1 MDVHQ
6 MFCWLLHRKTREL
19 LVPGILPFG
28 LAAVLVCLA
37 SLAYI
42 GYTLRQL
49 PTPGGEVTARS
60 IAVYDR
66 NGQLLAER
74 NPEGEYH
81 VPLTLAQ
88 MGKYGPAATLAAE
101 DRGFYQHGPVDP
113 LAMTRAAA
121 ADLLSG
127 SAVQGG
133 STITQQLVK
142 IQLGDP
148 QKTVDRKVQ
157 EMLLAWAL
165 EHRYS
170 KDQILE
176 MYLNRVYYG
185 HGAYGLGAAAKAY
198 FGKDANAADLTP
210 AQAALLAGLIQAP
223 NGYNPQTH
231 FSLARDRELYVLRGL
246 QATGVLSQAQEQKA
260 EAEPVEQELH
270 FDAGYRQEKAPHFV
284 DYVIAR
290 LEQQFGSA
298 AIQQGGLAV
307 YTTLDSN
314 LQALAEKSV
323 VDGVRALGAKGANN
337 GDLLAVRPATG
348 EILAWVGSAAYDN
361 AAIGGQYDVLLSP
374 RQPGSSFKPYTYEA
388 ALKDHKIAL
397 CTTLHD
403 QATNFNGYQPVDFDN
418 RFLGSLP
425 ARQALLLSRNV
436 PAVEVGRQEGMDN
449 VVRLAEAM
457 GVHSKLEPTLPTAIG
472 AGDVTMLE
480 HVQGYQVFANQGAK
494 VPLVGITRVVAGSGN
509 TIFEQRPGTQD
520 GRMQVLTAAES
531 YLITATLKG
540 YPAQWGLGWTRAMAG
555 KSGTSGGSQPG
566 VHPDAWMMAYNPDIV
581 VGAWAGNT
589 GANGRGQPTS
599 AFGTDV
605 GSTISA
611 EFINSLP
618 PDLKHWY
625 TQPAGLVQSR
635 SGDLLLPGTESMCGG
650 EAPADEGAG
659 GGDKKKKK

>member
-1 MDVHQ
+1 MPR
-6 MFCWLLHRKTREL
+6 FAHR
-19 LVPGILPFG
+19 GWAAG
-28 LAAVLVCLA
+28 LAAVLVCAGFLG
-37 SLAYI
+37 YV

-49 PTPGGEVTARS
+49 PAPGEEVAARS
-60 IAVYDR
+60 IVVYDR
-66 NGQLLAER
+66 TGQVLAER
-74 NPEGEYH
+74 NPKGEYH
-81 VPLTLAQ
+81 VPLTLSQ

-101 DRGFYQHGPVDP
+101 DRGFYQHGAIDP

-127 SAVQGG
+127 STAQGG

-142 IQLGDP
+142 IQLLAP

-176 MYLNRVYYG
+176 MYLNRVFYG

-198 FGKDANAADLTP
+198 FGKDASAAELTP

-223 NGYNPQTH
+223 NGYDPQVH
-231 FSLARDRELYVLRGL
+231 FNLARERQLYVLHGML
-246 QATGVLSQAQEQKA
+246 ATGVLNSSEEQKA
-260 EAEPVEQELH
+260 EAEPVDKELR

-307 YTTLDSN
+307 YTTLDPT
-314 LQALAEKSV
+314 LQALAEKAV
-323 VDGVRALGAKGANN
+323 VDGVHALAGKGVNN
-337 GDLLAVRPATG
+337 GDLLAVRPGTG
-348 EILAWVGSAAYDN
+348 EILAWVGSAGYGN
-361 AAIGGQYDVLLSP
+361 SAIGGQYDVVLSP

-397 CTTLHD
+397 CTTLQD
-403 QATNFNGYQPVDFDN
+403 QPTNFNGYQPLDFDN
-418 RFLGSLP
+418 RYMGSLS
-425 ARQALLLSRNV
+425 ARRALVLSRNI
-436 PAVEVGRQEGMDN
+436 PAVEVGRTEGMDG
-449 VVRLAEAM
+449 VVKLAAEM
-457 GVHSKLEPTLPTAIG
+457 GVHSPLEPTLPTAIG
-472 AGDVTMLE
+472 ASEVTMLE

-494 VPLVGITRVVAGSGN
+494 VPLVGITRITDGSGSL
-509 TIFEQRPGTQD
+509 IFEQKPGSQA
-520 GRMQVLTAAES
+520 GRQQVLSPAEA
-531 YLITATLKG
+531 YLITDTLKD
-540 YPAQWGLGWTRAMAG
+540 YPKQWGLGWNRPFAG
-555 KSGTSGGSQPG
+555 KSGTSGGSQVG
-566 VHPDAWMMAYNPDIV
+566 VHPDSWMLAYSPDLV

-589 GANGRGQPTS
+589 GENGRGQPTS

-611 EFINSLP
+611 EFLNGLP
-618 PDLKHWY
+618 RDYGHWY
-625 TQPAGLVQSR
+625 NQPSGLVKGP
-635 SGDLLLPGTESMCGG
+635 SGELLLPGTESLCKGAANGQG
-650 EAPADEGAG
+650 EGDEQGESG
-659 GGDKKKKK
+659 GGPPPKKK

>member
-1 MDVHQ
+1 MSRR
-6 MFCWLLHRKTREL
+6 LHR
-19 LVPGILPFG
+19 GWAAG

-74 NPEGEYH
+74 NPKGEYH

-231 FSLARDRELYVLRGL
+231 FSLAGDRELYVLRGL

-307 YTTLDSN
+307 YTTLDAG
-314 LQALAEKSV
+314 LQAAAEKAV
-323 VDGVRALGAKGANN
+323 ADGVRALAGKGVNN
-337 GDLLAVRPATG
+337 GDLLAVRPSTG
-348 EILAWVGSAAYDN
+348 EILAWVGSADYDN
-361 AAIGGQYDVLLSP
+361 AAIGGQYDVVLSP

-388 ALKDHKIAL
+388 ALKDHKLAL
-397 CTTLHD
+397 CSTLQD
-403 QATNFNGYQPVDFDN
+403 QPTNFSGYQPVDFDN
-418 RFLGSLP
+418 RYMGALS
-425 ARQALLLSRNV
+425 ARRALVLSRNI
-436 PAVEVGRQEGMDN
+436 PAVQAGRMEGMDG
-449 VVRLAEAM
+449 VIKLAQAV
-457 GVHSKLEPTLPTAIG
+457 GVHSPLEATLPTAIG
-472 AGDVTMLE
+472 ASEVTMLE

-494 VPLVGITRVVAGSGN
+494 VPLVGIARVGDGSGHV
-509 TIFEQRPGTQD
+509 IFEQKPGAQP
-520 GRMQVLTAAES
+520 GRQQVLAPAEA
-531 YLITATLKG
+531 YLITDTLKD
-540 YPAQWGLGWTRAMAG
+540 YSKQWGLGWNRPFAG
-555 KSGTSGGSQPG
+555 KSGTSGGSQAG
-566 VHPDAWMMAYNPDIV
+566 VHPDSWMLAYSPDIV

-589 GANGRGQPTS
+589 GQNGRGQPTS

-611 EFINSLP
+611 EFLNAL
-618 PDLKHWY
+618 
-625 TQPAGLVQSR
+625 PAGYSRWYSQPSGLVKTR
-635 SGDLLLPGTESMCGG
+635 SGELALPGTESLCGG
-650 EAPADEGAG
+650 ASGGEGQDQRQAG
-659 GGDKKKKK
+659 GAAKPKKK